1 MHHKPIHSAVRK
13 LLSQYSAFSDNSAT
27 GVQRCQLSKDSRGG
41 GGGNKN
47 KSKVRQG
54 VTADKFSKTKTEMK
68 RDKDFHCHSGFKLF
82 LYPLILN
89 KKGRLKTLDIY
100 NMGSIQ

>member
-27 GVQRCQLSKDSRGG
+27 GVQRCQLSKDSRG

>member
-41 GGGNKN
+41 GGGGDKN

-54 VTADKFSKTKTEMK
+54 VKHKKLKKTKKEMK
-68 RDKDFHCHSGFKLF
+68 
-82 LYPLILN
+82 I
-89 KKGRLKTLDIY
+89 KKK
-100 NMGSIQ
+100 

>member
-41 GGGNKN
+41 GGEQE
-47 KSKVRQG
+47 KVKGETGRNSRQ
-54 VTADKFSKTKTEMK
+54 VLK
-68 RDKDFHCHSGFKLF
+68 DKDRDEERQRL
-82 LYPLILN
+82 PLPFWF
-89 KKGRLKTLDIY
+89 
-100 NMGSIQ
+100 

>member
-41 GGGNKN
+41 GGGGEK
-47 KSKVRQG
+47 KKKKVG
-54 VTADKFSKTKTEMK
+54 GGKKKKKLKKTKTC
-68 RDKDFHCHSGFKLF
+68 F
-82 LYPLILN
+82 N
-89 KKGRLKTLDIY
+89 
-100 NMGSIQ
+100 